1 MNYVYIF
8 YAIVNFGRERETRGE
23 GACLA
28 KPKGKGQR
36 TKCTHCVIRSKHK
49 LVKQFKI
56 QIKFKLNVK

>member
-28 KPKGKGQR
+28 KPKGKGQNAL
-36 TKCTHCVIRSKHK
+36 TVSFGQSINW
-49 LVKQFKI
+49 LNNL
-56 QIKFKLNVK
+56 KFKSSSN